1 MPQMRV
7 TYEFAPIGTG
17 TKFTNVTY
25 FESVEALEQ
34 VVAMG
39 AIEGST
45 LAFNQLD
52 TVLHDLREFFTGKGT
67 QHELLSDTLVRV
79 QRLINGPASAV
90 WRAYTEPELI
100 RKWMYGPDGWE
111 VDEVEFTTTVG
122 AKYLTSWKPVGDTE
136 GEPFGFE
143 GELLFIDPQHRL
155 VTTERMVGMPGEG
168 TVNDLTFY
176 EEDGATLL
184 TLMIEY
190 PNNELRDTVLATGMV
205 DGMEASYARL
215 ESVLTT

>member
-1 MPQMRV
+1 MPVTNFITDAEALTTTLEAEFDAPVARVWAAFTTPEQLSRFFGPPTWPATFTEFDLQPGGRARYHMTGPNGELAAGQWEFVEVNEGTSFTVLDSFTDDSGNVNTEMPQMRV

-90 WRAYTEPELI
+90 WRAYT
-100 RKWMYGPDGWE
+100 
-111 VDEVEFTTTVG
+111 
-122 AKYLTSWKPVGDTE
+122 
-136 GEPFGFE
+136 
-143 GELLFIDPQHRL
+143 
-155 VTTERMVGMPGEG
+155 
-168 TVNDLTFY
+168 
-176 EEDGATLL
+176 
-184 TLMIEY
+184 
-190 PNNELRDTVLATGMV
+190 
-205 DGMEASYARL
+205 
-215 ESVLTT
+215 